1 MVKNGLAKQR
11 KKIDL
16 ALTPKERELLL
27 GFLVMDRELEESLR
41 KVPATQAHV
50 RLAPYELVHLYGWLD
65 YPANQSSNAAVQRK
79 LDDICDRAQR
89 LIPEDMFS
97 D

>member
-27 GFLVMDRELEESLR
+27 GFLVMDRELEDRCERFRPR
-41 KVPATQAHV
+41 KPMSVLPRTNWYTCTAGSITRPTSRAMRRCSGSSTTSATGHN
-50 RLAPYELVHLYGWLD
+50 G
-65 YPANQSSNAAVQRK
+65 
-79 LDDICDRAQR
+79 
-89 LIPEDMFS
+89 
-97 D
+97 